1 MKNINEVLEAACKV
15 FTDLREGTLS
25 GKEAKEMNNALGKVI
40 AVVNTKIKYGT
51 KGNQVAKI
59 AFMEVEE

>member
-25 GKEAKEMNNALGKVI
+25 GKEAKEINNTLNKI
-40 AVVNTKIKYGT
+40 ITIVNTKIKYGT

-59 AFMEVEE
+59 AFIKVKE